1 MEPRPFSAEEVRA
14 QLQSLPGWQ
23 LKDGQLVREVRFGSF
38 VEAFGFLTSL
48 ALIAERMNHHPEIYN
63 MYDRVTLRLV
73 THDAN
78 GITALD
84 LQLAHAAEKLL

>member
-1 MEPRPFSAEEVRA
+1 MAPQRLTDVEVKQ
-14 QLQSLPGWQ
+14 QLQSLSRWQ
-23 LKDGQLVREVRFGSF
+23 LKDGRLHCELKFGSF

-63 MYDRVTLRLV
+63 VYDRVRLELW

-78 GITALD
+78 GISPLD
-84 LQLAHAAEKLL
+84 FELARAAEKLL